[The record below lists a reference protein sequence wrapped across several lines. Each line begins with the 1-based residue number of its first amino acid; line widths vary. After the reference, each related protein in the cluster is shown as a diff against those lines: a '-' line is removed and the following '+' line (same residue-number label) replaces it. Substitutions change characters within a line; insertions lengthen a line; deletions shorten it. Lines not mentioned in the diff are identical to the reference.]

1 MTQKPELLKE
11 VTFVHFVYWL
21 ALLKFPLL
29 LNYRALTS
37 GHFAQPHGWLPLNII
52 GEARH
57 CDGIKTTYDGW
68 KYVLMYGSI
77 NFEGAIGWM
86 R

>member
-21 ALLKFPLL
+21 ALLKFPFL
-29 LNYRALTS
+29 LNYRAFNIWTLCAVS
-37 GHFAQPHGWLPLNII
+37 WGAFPGII
-52 GEARH
+52 GKPRH
-57 CDGIKTTYDGW
+57 YDGIKTTYDGW
-68 KYVLMYGSI
+68 KYVLMYRSI